1 MDTEPKGASVERWED
16 TLEGR
21 PLGPWLLTVVPTS
34 PWVTGTKEVSQPRE
48 VKSSILEQLRE
59 NGSGRDQEA

>member
-1 MDTEPKGASVERWED
+1 M
-16 TLEGR
+16 EGR